1 MAEKTKKSQSSSQFP
16 TWLVTPLLL
25 LMLSASIVMLT
36 YIFLPT
42 HSIQKYLNLAFMDDL
57 KTKDISSGLNIVNK
71 EISKDGKS
79 KGNGEVIAPKF
90 GEKYAILE
98 CKDIGLEVGV
108 YFGSDAE
115 MLALGACQ
123 ASNSSI
129 LGLNG
134 NTVISAHVNSYFS
147 NLAELEEGDTVTLY
161 TEYGKF
167 TYRVSELI
175 RFNRNDNTYVK
186 GTTRDILT
194 LYTCEAQV
202 LGNSGM
208 RVGAICDLVE
218 QKFYDG
224 TEATEALGGTADTP
238 AASDD
243 STNE

>member
-1 MAEKTKKSQSSSQFP
+1 MAEKSKKSKNSSQFP
-16 TWLVTPLLL
+16 TWLVTPILL
-25 LMLSASIVMLT
+25 LMLSASIVMLS
-36 YIFLPT
+36 YILLPT
-42 HSIQKYLNLAFMDDL
+42 HSVQKYLNIAFMDDL
-57 KTKDISSGLNIVNK
+57 KTKDVSSGLNIVNK
-71 EISKDGKS
+71 DISKEDGG
-79 KGNGEVIAPKF
+79 KGNGKVIAPKF

-115 MLALGACQ
+115 LLALGACQ

-167 TYRVSELI
+167 TYQVAELI
-175 RFNRNDNTYVK
+175 RFNRSDSTYVK
-186 GTTRDILT
+186 GTTSDILT

-202 LGNSGM
+202 LGNSSM
-208 RVGAICDLVE
+208 RVGAVCNLVE
-218 QKFYDG
+218 KELYDG
-224 TEATEALGGTADTP
+224 TETPESPTIDPNTAAPAVGTE
-238 AASDD
+238 
-243 STNE
+243 E